1 MNNGVFG
8 ETMEILTKYTDIK
21 FVTTEVRRDYLA
33 SELNYHTTT
42 FFFWKCFSNG
52 NEKTPQIHMNGPV
65 YLGLTILEL
74 SKIVLYEFWYDYV
87 KPKYGEK
94 ENCVLWMQTVS
105 LYT

>member
-42 FFFWKCFSNG
+42 FFSEN
-52 NEKTPQIHMNGPV
+52 
-65 YLGLTILEL
+65 ILAMEMKKPLKYTWMDL
-74 SKIVLYEFWYDYV
+74 SIWDWQY
-87 KPKYGEK
+87 
-94 ENCVLWMQTVS
+94 
-105 LYT
+105 

>member
-42 FFFWKCFSNG
+42 FFSENVLAMEIK
-52 NEKTPQIHMNGPV
+52 KTLKYTWID
-65 YLGLTILEL
+65 L
-74 SKIVLYEFWYDYV
+74 SIWDWQY
-87 KPKYGEK
+87 
-94 ENCVLWMQTVS
+94 
-105 LYT
+105 